1 MKLTKTQIKVIAI
14 CSLAIIIGI
23 LIYNVGADKRTLIN
37 VLEYRGYTKCADG
50 IYRVREI
57 KETDSGLVMIDR
69 SFDIAANHGG
79 SKVTVL
85 FERVDHKL
93 VKESEVIELGYWD
106 YDAKHFEPIN
116 WGK

>member
-14 CSLAIIIGI
+14 CSLAIIIGL
-23 LIYNVGADKRTLIN
+23 LIYNIGADKRTLIN
-37 VLEYRGYTKCADG
+37 VLEYRGYKKCADG
-50 IYRVREI
+50 IYRIREI
-57 KETDSGLVMIDR
+57 NETDSGLVMIDR
-69 SFDIAANHGG
+69 SFDIKANHGE

-93 VKESEVIELGYWD
+93 IQESEIIQLGYWD
-106 YDAKHFEPIN
+106 YDQKHFEPVD

>member
-14 CSLAIIIGI
+14 CSLTIIIGL

-37 VLEYRGYTKCADG
+37 VLEFRGYKKCADG
-50 IYRVREI
+50 IYRIREI
-57 KETDSGLVMIDR
+57 HETNSGLVMIDR
-69 SFDIAANHGG
+69 SFDIKTNNGK

-93 VKESEVIELGYWD
+93 VQESEIIELGYWD
-106 YDAKHFEPIN
+106 YGQKHFEPIN

>member
-14 CSLAIIIGI
+14 CSLIFIIG
-23 LIYNVGADKRTLIN
+23 LMIYNVGADKRNLIN

-50 IYRVREI
+50 IYRIREI
-57 KETDSGLVMIDR
+57 KETDSGLIMFDR
-69 SFDIAANHGG
+69 SFDIKANRGK
-79 SKVTVL
+79 SKVIVL

-93 VKESEVIELGYWD
+93 VQESEIVDLGYWD

>member
-14 CSLAIIIGI
+14 CSLIIIIG
-23 LIYNVGADKRTLIN
+23 LMIYSIGADKRCLIN
-37 VLEYRGYTKCADG
+37 ALEYRGYKKCADG
-50 IYRVREI
+50 IYRLREI
-57 KETDSGLVMIDR
+57 NETDSGITMIDR
-69 SFDIAANHGG
+69 SFDIKANKGE

-93 VKESEVIELGYWD
+93 IQESEVVELGYWN
-106 YDAKHFEPIN
+106 YEAKHFEPID